1 MTLIIGID
9 PGSVRT
15 GFGIVHTEKNTITH
29 VAHGHIAAKG
39 GSLALRLHHICTTLK
54 EIIATHQPD
63 EAAIEN
69 VFVHRNVQ
77 TALKLG
83 QARGSALIALAEYA
97 LPVHEYAPRE
107 IKKTTAGYGAATK
120 EQVQFMVRSQLR
132 LTKQPQV
139 DAADALAIAI
149 CHCQHRA
156 YLAKIA
162 QVNEA

>member
-15 GFGIVHTEKNTITH
+15 GYGIIHTEKNVIKH
-29 VAHGHIAAKG
+29 IAHGHIAAKG
-39 GSLALRLHHICTTLK
+39 HSMAERLHHISNTLK
-54 EIIATHQPD
+54 NIVAQYQPQ

-77 TALKLG
+77 SALKLG
-83 QARGSALIALAEYA
+83 QARGAALIALAEYA
-97 LPVHEYAPRE
+97 LPIHEYAPRE

-132 LTKQPQV
+132 LTKQPQA

-149 CHCQHRA
+149 CHCQHRSVLKKLNA
-156 YLAKIA
+156 LT
-162 QVNEA
+162 